1 MNWKKAFTTVCTGYC
16 CLSAGHVF
24 AMGTPEEQS
33 EDIFSLGE
41 VVVSGKMDGIEAA
54 ETIHVISAEDIK
66 KSSARTLD
74 EALGLLSNV
83 NVQVGNEGVP
93 RVDMRG
99 FRNRHVLFLL
109 DGIPMNSAFDQN
121 FDPSMIPVENIAKI
135 KVTAGAS
142 SVLYGQGGLGGVV
155 NIITK
160 RGKKGLS
167 GMAGFES
174 GDGQPYLAKA
184 SLSGGEGKFDFFLS
198 GSGFKRD
205 NFPLAKSFTA
215 TTEEKAGYRKN
226 SDNTRNNAFLNL
238 GYTASKDLYIALTGN
253 FVEGGYGK
261 PASAIDNK
269 FDPYSPP
276 ARFGR
281 VDNYQGFTLQLAAD
295 YTPTANLSV
304 RSMIFFNR
312 MDQDDNQ
319 YDDENYGPISTGVL
333 TEYTTNNNNKFLV
346 VKPVNELISNSYMLK
361 NTGITRG
368 ISIQP
373 KYDMGQLGS
382 VTMGFSA
389 EWDTWDASGLV
400 KPGGDGGA
408 AGGCGVGGGSPPYNL
423 FPCSDHKDLFISSA
437 AIEYSVEPLEN
448 LGISLGYA
456 HHWQFRDEANPEGYS
471 VSASVYYDLFKDTR
485 LKAAFQRNI
494 RFPSLSQLYKRDSN
508 NPNLI
513 PETVYH
519 YQMGIEQKLPWN
531 SLLKLDGFRSDAHDF
546 IALNQNVNPARN
558 TNFSL
563 YRFHGMEAS
572 IESNFMPK
580 LSLKA
585 GYTMLLSEDRSGVG
599 RDEVQYTPRDK
610 VSFVGK
616 YDFDCGLTPFVS
628 LIYVANSYVYTKQRI
643 ATVDKAKMSD
653 YTVVNF
659 KLSQKL
665 FKDRLNLYIGADNIF
680 NEDYEQSYGIP
691 RPGRYIYGGFEYRFS
706 L

>member
-1 MNWKKAFTTVCTGYC
+1 MNWKKVFTTLCTGCC
-16 CLSAGHVF
+16 CLSAGQ
-24 AMGTPEEQS
+24 AYALGTPEEQS
-33 EDIFSLGE
+33 EDVFSLGE

-66 KSSARTLD
+66 KSSSRSLD
-74 EALGLLSNV
+74 EALSLLSGV

-160 RGKKGLS
+160 RGKQGLS

-174 GDGQPYLAKA
+174 GDGQPYVAKA
-184 SLSGGEGKFDFFLS
+184 SLSGGAGKFDFFLS

-205 NFPLAKSFTA
+205 NFPLARSFTA
-215 TTEEKAGYRKN
+215 STEEKAGYRKN

-238 GYTASKDLYIALTGN
+238 GYTASTELYIALTGN

-261 PASAIDNK
+261 PASAINNT
-269 FDPYSPP
+269 FDLYAPQ

-281 VDNYQGFTLQLAAD
+281 VDSYQGFTLQLAAD
-295 YTPTANLSV
+295 YAPTTNLSV
-304 RSMIFFNR
+304 RSMIYFNR

-319 YDDENYGPISTGVL
+319 YDDEQYGPISTGVL
-333 TEYTTNNNNKFLV
+333 TQFRGSLAV
-346 VKPVNELISNSYMLK
+346 IPVNPDISNSYMLK

-368 ISIQP
+368 VSIQP
-373 KYDMGQLGS
+373 KYDMGDLGIL
-382 VTMGFSA
+382 TMGFSA
-389 EWDTWDASGLV
+389 EWDTWNASGLV

-408 AGGCGVGGGSPPYNL
+408 AGGCGVGGGSKPYYL

-437 AIEYSVEPLEN
+437 AIEYSVEPLEH
-448 LGISLGYA
+448 LGIALGYA
-456 HHWQFRDEANPEGYS
+456 HHWQFRDEARPEGYS
-471 VSASVYYDLFKDTR
+471 VSASLHYDLFKDTR

-508 NPNLI
+508 NPGLT

-519 YQMGIEQKLPWN
+519 YQLGIEQKLPWN
-531 SLLKLDGFRSDAHDF
+531 SLLKLDGFRSDAHNF

-558 TNFSL
+558 TNYSL
-563 YRFHGMEAS
+563 YRFHGMEAAV
-572 IESNFMPK
+572 ESSFMPG

-585 GYTMLLSEDRSGVG
+585 GYTMLLSEDLSGVG

-610 VSFVGK
+610 VSFTGK
-616 YDFDCGLTPFVS
+616 YDFECGLTPFVS
-628 LIYVANSYVYTKQRI
+628 LIHVANSYVYPKQRI
-643 ATVDKAKMSD
+643 ATAGKAKMND
-653 YTVVNF
+653 YTLVNL

-665 FKDRLNLYIGADNIF
+665 FKDRLTLYIGADNIF

-691 RPGRYIYGGFEYRFS
+691 RPGRFVYGGLEYRFS